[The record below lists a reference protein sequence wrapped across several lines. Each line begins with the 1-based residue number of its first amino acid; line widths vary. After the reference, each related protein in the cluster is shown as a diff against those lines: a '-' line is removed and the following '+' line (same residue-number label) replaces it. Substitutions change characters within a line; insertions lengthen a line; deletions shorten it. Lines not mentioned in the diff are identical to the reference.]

1 MTRTYTTIR
10 EAAELWVS
18 QMNAIPL
25 GMIERIANDN
35 EFEWREVTMPAIG
48 DDVYV
53 YELMD
58 DWDTL
63 EHSGVIENMTKP
75 DGIYLITLN
84 DGTSIQVG
92 EDDFEVE
99 RDSILPMW
107 GWMWQFGDSADDWWL
122 EKGDGIKAL
131 SECGFRVYE
140 HDEFGYFFGIDGAGY
155 NFYEAS
161 WIPLYKAR
169 GLKWHDVEE

>member
-35 EFEWREVTMPAIG
+35 EFEWREVTMPTIG

-58 DWDTL
+58 DCDTL

-75 DGIYLITLN
+75 DGDYLITLN

-99 RDSILPMW
+99 RDSSLPMW
-107 GWMWQFGDSADDWWL
+107 GWMWQFGDSCDDWWL
-122 EKGDGIKAL
+122 EEGDGIKAL

-155 NFYEAS
+155 DFYEAS

-169 GLKWHDVEE
+169 GLKWHDIE

>member
-107 GWMWQFGDSADDWWL
+107 GWMWQFGDSADD
-122 EKGDGIKAL
+122 
-131 SECGFRVYE
+131 
-140 HDEFGYFFGIDGAGY
+140 
-155 NFYEAS
+155 
-161 WIPLYKAR
+161 
-169 GLKWHDVEE
+169 